1 MQRKYNLAYFIIASI
16 VGLGFMSLMI
26 SVDAQA
32 QIAFASNREGNFE
45 IYVMD
50 TDGKNPRRLTDNPAL
65 DWHPSWSPNGKRI
78 VFSSEKGDSGW
89 DIDIYVIDADGGN
102 LRKLTNNRLIDNYP
116 SWSPDGEHIAFA
128 SERDGN
134 LDIYVMDT
142 DGKNLRRL
150 TKNLGNAWNP
160 SWSPNGERIAFTSNG
175 NGNNDI
181 YVMNANGKIP
191 QNLTGK
197 FFEQDVTPAWFH
209 RKPFV
214 VHVSEADELIAPAG
228 RTLTMWGWLKRIGQ

>member
-1 MQRKYNLAYFIIASI
+1 
-16 VGLGFMSLMI
+16 
-26 SVDAQA
+26 
-32 QIAFASNREGNFE
+32 
-45 IYVMD
+45 
-50 TDGKNPRRLTDNPAL
+50 
-65 DWHPSWSPNGKRI
+65 
-78 VFSSEKGDSGW
+78 
-89 DIDIYVIDADGGN
+89 
-102 LRKLTNNRLIDNYP
+102 
-116 SWSPDGEHIAFA
+116 
-128 SERDGN
+128 
-134 LDIYVMDT
+134 MDT

-209 RKPFV
+209 PPL
-214 VHVSEADELIAPAG
+214 AIAPAG
-228 RTLTMWGWLKRIGQ
+228 RTLTIWGWLKRIGQ